1 MQPATTHV
9 PSKPVHPQFLNT
21 STDDKDTKKIILQL
35 FLIFDLDHY
44 SPKFHSS
51 SSMKI
56 AILGAGTVGTALV
69 KLFSDNPKTESLV
82 LIDSNGIALTE
93 IEETINNPV
102 LVTYKLSIEKEN
114 TIIGLLKG
122 FDVLISALPAKF
134 NLDLTQL
141 ALKIGIHYIDLGGRD
156 GMFESQKSL
165 HEEAVMAEKWIIPNC
180 GLAPGMLNVMV
191 MLGMDKFDKVN
202 SIRMRAA
209 GLPVEP
215 IPPLNYQLG
224 FSPIGLIDEYIEKPL
239 IIQDGKACYVNALD
253 GYETLSFRSRP
264 DLGELESFYV
274 SSRIT
279 TLAREL
285 EGKVDHLDFKTV
297 RYKGHRDIF
306 RALFLLGFDSKQI
319 IDIRTSLTFRDL
331 LIRQVSRKMPS
342 GGKDF
347 VVGKVLVDG
356 TYLGKERK
364 LDVELFHESPIEGM
378 SAIMACTAI
387 PVMVM
392 AEFIV
397 EGQLKGKGGVYAP
410 EHIVPHQAFLDS
422 LIKKGLDIKIRVEDL

>member
-1 MQPATTHV
+1 
-9 PSKPVHPQFLNT
+9 
-21 STDDKDTKKIILQL
+21 
-35 FLIFDLDHY
+35 
-44 SPKFHSS
+44 
-51 SSMKI
+51 MKI
-56 AILGAGTVGTALV
+56 AILGAGTVGTALA
-69 KLFSDNPKTESLV
+69 KLFSENPKTESLV
-82 LIDSNGIALTE
+82 LIDSNGVALAE
-93 IEETINNPV
+93 IEESINNPI

-156 GMFESQKSL
+156 GMFESQKQL
-165 HEEAVMAEKWIIPNC
+165 HQEAEIAEKWIIPNC

-191 MLGMDKFDKVN
+191 MLGMTKFDTVN

-224 FSPIGLIDEYIEKPL
+224 FSPIGLIDEYIEQPL
-239 IIQDGKACYVNALD
+239 IIQNGKATYVNALD

-285 EGKVDHLDFKTV
+285 EGKVNSLDFKTV

-306 RALFLLGFDSKQI
+306 KALFLLGFDSKQI
-319 IDIRTSLTFRDL
+319 IDIRTSLTFREL
-331 LIRQVSRKMPS
+331 LIRQVSRKMPFGS
-342 GGKDF
+342 KDF

-356 TYLGKERK
+356 HYQGKERK
-364 LDVELFHESPIEGM
+364 LDVELFHESHIEGM

-387 PVMVM
+387 PVVVM
-392 AEFIV
+392 AELITD
-397 EGQLKGKGGVYAP
+397 GNLPGKGGVYAP
-410 EHIVPHQAFLDS
+410 EHIVPHEIFLES
-422 LIKKGLDIKIRVEDL
+422 LISKGLDIKVRIEEN